1 MILVWRWL
9 PSTTPSSLGW
19 PRASKHNVSLV
30 ILVHSAPSNAERRH
44 VIRATWLSALPP
56 DTLALFVMGTGG
68 LSNDATWNIQQEQR
82 NHSDLLLFDSM
93 TEDYFTLTTKVRR
106 AFVWLHHN
114 IDFKFVLKAD
124 DDTFVRVDLLVQESQ
139 KLKSFER
146 IYWGY
151 FSGDIRPFDP
161 STTDV
166 KLCDLHVPYAKGG
179 GYILS
184 ADLVSFIT
192 ENQERLVSHKAEDVA
207 VGLWLGPLKMNR
219 LHDRRFDT
227 EYVSRGCTERYIVTH
242 KQDVYSMQ
250 EKHKSLQMNRV
261 LCSHPAQLRFSYDY
275 KWNKLP
281 SQCCRASKTDY
292 SVVNDWEL
300 S

>member
-1 MILVWRWL
+1 
-9 PSTTPSSLGW
+9 
-19 PRASKHNVSLV
+19 LV

-44 VIRATWLSALPP
+44 VIRAKWLSALPP

-68 LSNDATWNIQQEQR
+68 LSNVATWNIQQEQR
-82 NHSDLLLFDSM
+82 KHSDLLLFDGV
-93 TEDYFTLTTKVRR
+93 TEDYFDLTIRQSNHPKGI
-106 AFVWLHHN
+106 LHDN

-151 FSGDIRPFDP
+151 FSGHTRPFDP
-161 STTDV
+161 SATDV
-166 KLCDLHVPYAKGG
+166 KLCDLHISYAKGG

-184 ADLVSFIT
+184 PDLVSFIA

-227 EYVSRGCTERYIVTH
+227 EY
-242 KQDVYSMQ
+242 
-250 EKHKSLQMNRV
+250 
-261 LCSHPAQLRFSYDY
+261 
-275 KWNKLP
+275 
-281 SQCCRASKTDY
+281 
-292 SVVNDWEL
+292 
-300 S
+300 